1 MALYVNR
8 REFFPLQFTFTPT
21 CVHMHF
27 LEMSAPLHMHAKRPH
42 VCFAQAKR
50 YTQWDRSKIH
60 LHSTR
65 IFFFPAAGRL
75 VFVSDWEPREVEG
88 ETEEKRRFLA
98 VSPLSSIALWLSWSS
113 PVWSTSTVRSSSS
126 NDKQLRLWSQSQ
138 KIAFSSFTFSSLLAV
153 VWNLFNRSWT
163 FPNMTQK
170 NLELILLKNRP
181 DYIIGENQW
190 IN

>member
-1 MALYVNR
+1 MWTEGNFSPFSSLSH
-8 REFFPLQFTFTPT
+8 PLVFTCTSLRCQPLCT
-21 CVHMHF
+21 CTLKDPMCV
-27 LEMSAPLHMHAKRPH
+27 LHRPNDTH
-42 VCFAQAKR
+42 NGTAQKSI
-50 YTQWDRSKIH
+50 YTRPGF
-60 LHSTR
+60 
-65 IFFFPAAGRL
+65 FFFPAAGRL
-75 VFVSDWEPREVEG
+75 VFVSDWEPREEEG